1 MNSGTGEFYEVRT
14 LIGHSPDKRCLLETA
29 LARVADALREDPTV
43 PADPQEASAPW
54 AAAVMEDTGVVLPPK
69 HCSFRGCLWWGEKDD
84 ELLSHLIEKHQQTLW
99 SIVRLLPEERVEEE
113 QVWAVYCE
121 SVAWQVRKGA
131 PLASYAIDRR
141 AMATFAAAVEGDNI
155 QELVCFS
162 CARRFARVE
171 TGDEEDISWNGRLF
185 TAGVVGSR
193 DADVRFCGLTM
204 CQTAAIFGFEARQR
218 NSHWFRMGG

>member
-1 MNSGTGEFYEVRT
+1 M
-14 LIGHSPDKRCLLETA
+14 
-29 LARVADALREDPTV
+29 
-43 PADPQEASAPW
+43 PADPQEPSAPW
-54 AAAVMEDTGVVLPPK
+54 AAALLEDTGVVLPAK
-69 HCSFRGCLWWGEKDD
+69 HCAFRGCDWSGDNDKD
-84 ELLSHLIEKHQQTLW
+84 LLSHLREEHNETLS
-99 SIVRLLPEERVEEE
+99 SIVELLPDERGEEE
-113 QVWAVYCE
+113 KLWAAYCE
-121 SVAWQVRKGA
+121 AVSWQVRKGA

-218 NSHWFRMGG
+218 NSHWFRVGG